1 MFNLITTIRKSIR
14 QIIPNYQS
22 TKKKYE
28 NPLRPIDQYKNIQNN
43 DTDCMP
49 FDNTIFL
56 NNKSIFTTIKDTT
69 TFRFSLKRNIHISYI
84 SIN

>member
-1 MFNLITTIRKSIR
+1 MFNFITTIRKSIR

-22 TKKKYE
+22 TKEKYE
-28 NPLRPIDQYKNIQNN
+28 NTLEPIDQYQNN

-69 TFRFSLKRNIHISYI
+69 TFRFS
-84 SIN
+84 